1 MTEDQWP
8 VKREGNEEHVVSGR
22 LSAGKLK
29 EVGGG
34 GGRARG
40 CEQENGTWN

>member
-1 MTEDQWP
+1 VTEDQWP
-8 VKREGNEEHVVSGR
+8 VRREGNEEHMVSWR
-22 LSAGKLK
+22 PSAGKLK

-34 GGRARG
+34 AGRTRG